1 MNEED
6 CLEYNEKVMMQEEI
20 IDYKEVM
27 LEEKNHQ
34 IQKPKDAS
42 RKKL

>member
-6 CLEYNEKVMMQEEI
+6 CMEYNEKVMMQEEV

-27 LEEKNHQ
+27 LEEKFIKYKNPRMQ
-34 IQKPKDAS
+34 VE
-42 RKKL
+42 KKL